1 MKKTAEETARALGG
15 GSHVLAKLLE
25 VKNFKRMKKQ
35 TNEQKKKCR
44 LTSTSTA
51 CELEFPTS
59 WGEKTPVR
67 AGVAG
72 EKNGAKIS
80 PVSPPIPR

>member
-1 MKKTAEETARALGG
+1 MKKNARALGG

-67 AGVAG
+67 AGVRAGVAG

-80 PVSPPIPR
+80 PASPPIP

>member
-1 MKKTAEETARALGG
+1 MKKTARALGG

-59 WGEKTPVR
+59 CGEKMPVR
-67 AGVAG
+67 AGVRAGMAG

-80 PVSPPIPR
+80 PASPPIP